1 MVMLIAWGLIRERP
15 RPAALAGAAVGVA
28 GVALLVLRADFVVD
42 PVGVA
47 ASFGAVAMSSV
58 GFVLV
63 KRWKPPVDL
72 LTFTAWQLVAGGL
85 VLLPIALLVEGPPPA
100 LDARAVG
107 GFLYLGLVGTV
118 LAYVVWF
125 RGLRR
130 LPASAVSLVGLL
142 NPVSGTAIGILLAGE
157 TSACSWSSAASSPGS
172 RRSWPDCGGAGRSS
186 SSRSPPRSSALLP
199 ESPRDPVSRW

>member
-1 MVMLIAWGLIRERP
+1 
-15 RPAALAGAAVGVA
+15 
-28 GVALLVLRADFVVD
+28 
-42 PVGVA
+42 
-47 ASFGAVAMSSV
+47 MSSV

-157 TSACSWSSAASSPGS
+157 TFGAVQALGLLMVLGGILAGQPSVTARLRRRTPVVVEPAPAEELGAA
-172 RRSWPDCGGAGRSS
+172 A
-186 SSRSPPRSSALLP
+186 
-199 ESPRDPVSRW
+199 